1 MKSDDL
7 DDVGGL
13 FFMGAFWCVLALFR
27 FAIFFLKV
35 SVVIKE
41 IKRNDKNWKME
52 VDRLD
57 INLKSIFEGTPSL
70 STLKKSQL
78 K

>member
-1 MKSDDL
+1 
-7 DDVGGL
+7 VEFGGL
-13 FFMGAFWCVLALFR
+13 FFMGWFWCVLGLFR
-27 FAIFFLKV
+27 FFLKV

-57 INLKSIFEGTPSL
+57 INVKSIFEGTPSL

-78 K
+78 E